1 MVARIDACPQRLNEL
16 IAGPLWH
23 KCSQVRAVRRKR
35 AGAACKVIAVAAT
48 TIVVTDNI
56 FSIVGSGCFRRCS
69 NRAIDSLR
77 LGDEPC
83 PEHEHPY
90 QIDVVT
96 TCLLLHG
103 WLAAQVSDD

>member
-1 MVARIDACPQRLNEL
+1 MASRINTSPQRLNEL

-23 KCSQVRAVRRKR
+23 KCSQVRAVWCKR
-35 AGAACKVIAVAAT
+35 AGSACKVIAVATSA
-48 TIVVTDNI
+48 IVVTDDI

-77 LGDEPC
+77 LGDETC
-83 PEHEHPY
+83 PKHEHPH

>member
-1 MVARIDACPQRLNEL
+1 MAGRINTSPQRLNEL

-35 AGAACKVIAVAAT
+35 AGSACKVIAVATT

-56 FSIVGSGCFRRCS
+56 FSIIGSGSFRRCD

-77 LGDEPC
+77 FGDEPS

-90 QIDVVT
+90 QIEAVT
-96 TCLLLHG
+96 TRRLLHG
-103 WLAAQVSDD
+103 WLAAQISDN